1 MCEVFGGKQ
10 SILPS
15 ALLGSFGGLKRKVK
29 MEHDNEEEDA
39 AVRKKV
45 TFQKAKAPPMVQMLR
60 EINEEKKRAK
70 KVKSDAYN
78 ARTDILKECFFMLA
92 EAIKLTR
99 N

>member
-15 ALLGSFGGLKRKVK
+15 ALLGFFGGLKRKVK

-45 TFQKAKAPPMVQMLR
+45 KFQKAKAPPMVQMLR
-60 EINEEKKRAK
+60 EINEEKKSE
-70 KVKSDAYN
+70 KSKIRRIQCSY
-78 ARTDILKECFFMLA
+78 RHPKGMFFHA
-92 EAIKLTR
+92 CR
-99 N
+99 GH